1 MWDKITTWF
10 SSLNETHFNV
20 GYIVLTILVTVI
32 ATQFGFVSAEIVAGI
47 LMKSSV
53 FVATTVIFLKSLMG
67 LKFNVMQEITEEHNI
82 ALAIVLAGFMA
93 GLGFS
98 IGGM

>member
-1 MWDKITTWF
+1 MLDKFKIWF
-10 SSLNETHFNV
+10 SNLNETHFNL
-20 GYIVLTILVTVI
+20 GYIALTIIVTVL

-47 LMKSSV
+47 LMKSST
-53 FVATTVIFLKSLMG
+53 FVATTVIFMKSLMG
-67 LKFNVMQEITEEHNI
+67 FQFDILKEIKEDQNI

>member
-1 MWDKITTWF
+1 MYKSLKVWL
-10 SSLNETHFNV
+10 SNLNESHFNI
-20 GYIVLTILVTVI
+20 GYIILTVLVTVL

-47 LMKSSV
+47 MMKSST
-53 FVATTVIFLKSLMG
+53 FVATTVIFFKSLMG
-67 LKFNVMQEITEEHNI
+67 WKFDVLVEIKDQQNI

-98 IGGM
+98 VGGM